1 MKNKRSLSGIFF
13 RYKNPE
19 TDKWEN
25 WCFEDLP
32 EEEQNEFLDNRS
44 TDWLKSLAKSLAN
57 TLNLIGDKFD
67 ITTE

>member
-32 EEEQNEFLDNRS
+32 EEEQDEFLDNRN
-44 TDWLKSLAKSLAN
+44 TDWLKSLTKGLAN